1 MDKGV
6 LAGYPMTDV
15 RVTLYDG
22 SFHEVDSSD
31 FAFKIAGSMAFQEG
45 AKKADPV
52 LLEPIMKIE
61 VIIPER
67 FLGDIIGDLNS
78 KRGRIEKIGERAM
91 MKVIDVQV
99 PLAEMFGYATN
110 LRSLTEGRGT
120 FNMEFSH
127 YAEVPRHIT
136 EQIIDKK
143 SA

>member
-1 MDKGV
+1 
-6 LAGYPMTDV
+6 
-15 RVTLYDG
+15 
-22 SFHEVDSSD
+22 
-31 FAFKIAGSMAFQEG
+31 MAFQEG